1 MITVP
6 SAGTCN
12 LELVF
17 HGAVI
22 LIVSQIAG
30 FALLFAINARQDASA
45 KVALWRMSHSA
56 CSAGAVFLIALA
68 PVVSHLRLSP
78 PVAAFVV
85 DALVVSTYGLCLGT
99 VVAGASGHRGTRLR
113 GPWPNLIACVFY
125 LVGVLGSTVSGLLLL
140 YGAARAYLS
149 P

>member
-1 MITVP
+1 MP
-6 SAGTCN
+6 GAGACN
-12 LELVF
+12 IALVL
-17 HGAVI
+17 HGCVI
-22 LIVSQIAG
+22 LIVSQVAG
-30 FALLFAINARQDASA
+30 YALLFAINARRDESA

-68 PVVSHLRLSP
+68 PVVSHLDLSP
-78 PVAAFVV
+78 SLAAFLVE
-85 DALVVSTYGLCLGT
+85 ALVVSTYGLCLGT

-113 GPWPNLIACVFY
+113 LPWPNLVACLLY
-125 LVGVLGSTVSGLLLL
+125 LVGVLGSTVSAIVLV